1 MERTEQQK
9 QIDSWIVE
17 NVDTDALDKNIK
29 INLTHC
35 PMFKKYNR
43 NDVLNAIETVYLE
56 ITPEEQYDIH
66 IWTVIIERAL
76 EELEPNKN
84 KLFKIELNNY
94 DNYVKEIIVGYKW
107 LACNLDT
114 DTEKDCLRLDMYH
127 WIKRCIT
134 IEGDEED
141 CTITRIK

>member
-9 QIDSWIVE
+9 QIDSWIAE
-17 NVDTDALDKNIK
+17 NISTDALDKNIK
-29 INLTHC
+29 MALAHC
-35 PMFKKYNR
+35 PVFKKYNR
-43 NDVLNAIETVYLE
+43 EVLSIINKVYDN
-56 ITPEEQYDIH
+56 ITPEEQYDTH
-66 IWTVIIERAL
+66 IWTVIVERTL

-84 KLFKIELNNY
+84 KLFRIEFNNY
-94 DNYVKEIIVGYKW
+94 NNYIKDMTVGHKW
-107 LACNLDT
+107 LACNLDI

-134 IEGDEED
+134 IEGDEEN